1 MAATSDATP
10 EVSPEVSPVARLARL
25 EADEQ
30 IRNLVAGYAR
40 AYDARDL
47 EALAEIHDPQIREA
61 AMARLRAQM
70 QPGRTFHLTAEP
82 VITHHGPDDAGGVV
96 VCRAEAE
103 VGDQWLVIGVVYT
116 DRYVRRADR
125 WFLADRQHEVAY
137 ASDVLSRPAP
147 DRPPSGT

>member
-1 MAATSDATP
+1 
-10 EVSPEVSPVARLARL
+10 VSTAARLARL

-30 IRNLVAGYAR
+30 IRGLVAGYAR
-40 AYDARDL
+40 AYDARDF

-61 AMARLRAQM
+61 AMAGLRERM
-70 QPGRTFHLTAEP
+70 QPGRTFHLAAEP
-82 VITHHGPDDAGGVV
+82 VITHHGPDEAAGVV

-103 VGDQWLVIGVVYT
+103 VGDQWVVAGVVYT

-125 WFLADRQHEVAY
+125 WYLAERQHEMAY

-147 DRPPSGT
+147 DRPPLGT

>member
-1 MAATSDATP
+1 MAATSQETAATQ
-10 EVSPEVSPVARLARL
+10 AAQLARL
-25 EADEQ
+25 EAAEQ

-47 EALAEIHDPQIREA
+47 EALAELHDPQIRDT
-61 AMARLRAQM
+61 AMASLRDRM

-82 VITHHGPDDAGGVV
+82 VITHQGPDEAGGVV

-103 VGDQWLVIGVVYT
+103 VGDQWLVVGVVYT
-116 DRYVRRADR
+116 DRYVRRDDR
-125 WFLADRQHEVAY
+125 WYLAERQHEIAY

-147 DRPPSGT
+147 VRPPAER

>member
-1 MAATSDATP
+1 MAAISGPTA
-10 EVSPEVSPVARLARL
+10 VSQLARLAQL

-47 EALAEIHDPQIREA
+47 EALAELHDPQIRDA
-61 AMARLRAQM
+61 AMAALRGRM
-70 QPGRTFHLTAEP
+70 QPGRTFHLTAAP
-82 VITHHGPDDAGGVV
+82 VITHHGPDKAGGVV

-103 VGDQWLVIGVVYT
+103 VGDEWLVVGVVYT
-116 DRYVRRADR
+116 DRYVRRGDR
-125 WFLADRQHEVAY
+125 WYLAERQHEIAY

-147 DRPPSGT
+147 ERPPSGT